1 MVKQYRVG
9 GWSLLKMRG
18 KGKVAGHQSQLSRL
32 EDLLEDQEQLGV
44 LDKKVEQMWKMDS
57 SYESNSLS

>member
-1 MVKQYRVG
+1 
-9 GWSLLKMRG
+9 MRG